1 MQRRPS
7 CIDLRQTGKSA
18 GRQAV
23 FAAGNMQK
31 RSQVPSSGRGGH
43 LHTESV
49 RPSQTQ
55 LLPPEV
61 RILPGTSGNDLCTF
75 PEDWKSA
82 CNCLFWTHVLNLEY
96 ATIILQNTQIGKIY
110 FKVCVIGERPCAAL
124 SVSSCPPPLLLR
136 RQGKRSPV
144 CLIKQTGFFSFF
156 FFGSLCSRDFCQ
168 FLIFQDAEGHLANQ
182 RLG

>member
-1 MQRRPS
+1 MTRWCGSISSALRYPIWLRAGCKICCVIQEGRRLQRRPS

-49 RPSQTQ
+49 RPSQTH

-110 FKVCVIGERPCAAL
+110 FKVCVIGERPCAA
-124 SVSSCPPPLLLR
+124 
-136 RQGKRSPV
+136 KR
-144 CLIKQTGFFSFF
+144 CI
-156 FFGSLCSRDFCQ
+156 
-168 FLIFQDAEGHLANQ
+168 
-182 RLG
+182 